1 MYIPENLF
9 PLVNIIM
16 VVWLVI
22 AIIAG
27 YKKGLIWGVLR
38 ILGAVASIFIAWI
51 LAEGVSSI
59 INLYPIKFAPFQ
71 LPVSVTSYT
80 AS

>member
-51 LAEGVSSI
+51 LASICIRSSS
-59 INLYPIKFAPFQ
+59 LRFQ